1 VAEKPEEL
9 KYYKMDTLD
18 GTLLFRWAETN
29 KFLLTDRWDRARN
42 AWMDDPT
49 FIEVTGIGGSSDYDR
64 ISENEA
70 VFLIASTTISP
81 VEAVRLVREGL

>member
-1 VAEKPEEL
+1 MAEKLEEL

-29 KFLLTDRWDRARN
+29 KFLLTDRWDRVRN

-49 FIEVTGIGGSSDYDR
+49 FIEVTGIGGSTDYDR
-64 ISENEA
+64 ISEDEA
-70 VFLIASTTISP
+70 VFLIASKTISP
-81 VEAVRLVREGL
+81 VDATRLLRKGL

>member
-1 VAEKPEEL
+1 MAEKLEEL

-29 KFLLTDRWDRARN
+29 KLLLTHRWDRVRN

-49 FIEVTGIGGSSDYDR
+49 FIEVTGIGGSTDYDR

-70 VFLIASTTISP
+70 VFLMVSNTISP
-81 VEAVRLVREGL
+81 RDAVSLLTEGI